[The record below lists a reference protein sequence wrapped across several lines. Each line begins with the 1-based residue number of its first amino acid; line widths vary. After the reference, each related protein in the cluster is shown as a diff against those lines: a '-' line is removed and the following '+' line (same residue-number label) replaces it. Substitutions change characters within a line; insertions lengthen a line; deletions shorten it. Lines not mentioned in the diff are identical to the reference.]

1 MDGDIDKA
9 LKYTHAFYEAVL
21 QDNPHIFFKL
31 RCRKFLE
38 MLRRSSELSSNSPRQ
53 NKSSNGAA
61 LLHDDDDVFEQ
72 EEEMELDEQIH
83 DTYSDTDGMETE
95 GPESSIKFHELLTE
109 AVQYG
114 QQLRVVCPSDDHG
127 DDRRFLEDIFSLVA
141 YADPRS
147 SVHGHHLDP
156 AGRVAVAEELN
167 SAILGEH
174 KAFLF
179 IFLLFLL
186 QGSGP
191 SHKGY
196 GMKPF
201 VQHLSFIFTFSLIK
215 IFYLFLGLVSNA
227 NAEISLVSLGRSS
240 FAAIERLCQQT
251 EVLINEISD
260 EGGAAAFIN
269 IRNDFLSV

>member
-72 EEEMELDEQIH
+72 EEEMELDDQIH

-174 KAFLF
+174 KAFL
-179 IFLLFLL
+179 IILTPGL
-186 QGSGP
+186 GP
-191 SHKGY
+191 
-196 GMKPF
+196 
-201 VQHLSFIFTFSLIK
+201 
-215 IFYLFLGLVSNA
+215 
-227 NAEISLVSLGRSS
+227 
-240 FAAIERLCQQT
+240 
-251 EVLINEISD
+251 
-260 EGGAAAFIN
+260 
-269 IRNDFLSV
+269 

>member
-1 MDGDIDKA
+1 VAQFLAHDGYIETLRAFTHEVREESAALHNGRSCALQQYADDEDLDATNRQKIRSAILDGDIDKA

-167 SAILGEH
+167 SAIL
-174 KAFLF
+174 
-179 IFLLFLL
+179 
-186 QGSGP
+186 
-191 SHKGY
+191 
-196 GMKPF
+196 
-201 VQHLSFIFTFSLIK
+201 
-215 IFYLFLGLVSNA
+215 
-227 NAEISLVSLGRSS
+227 VSLGRSS